1 MIQNHII
8 IFVNYE
14 RSLLTFFTRIT
25 GKGAS
30 SEMMVLSMFHL
41 IYSLFVQL
49 KYMMRYFLIILHGWF
64 KQLEYIVS
72 FLISTISCTYLKSC
86 LILVSNQ
93 MFCHYIFLS
102 SHCIAAYCFYGI
114 GAILVSYWSY
124 LALLENNKDYLA
136 LSYH

>member
-25 GKGAS
+25 GKRAS
-30 SEMMVLSMFHL
+30 SEMMVLSVFYL
-41 IYSLFVQL
+41 IYSLLVQL
-49 KYMMRYFLIILHGWF
+49 KYMMRFFLMILHGWF

-86 LILVSNQ
+86 LIVVSNQ
-93 MFCHYIFLS
+93 MFCHYIFFIITLYCCLLFLWDRGHISIILILLS
-102 SHCIAAYCFYGI
+102 TFR
-114 GAILVSYWSY
+114 
-124 LALLENNKDYLA
+124 K
-136 LSYH
+136 

>member
-25 GKGAS
+25 GKRAS
-30 SEMMVLSMFHL
+30 SEMMVLSVFYL

-49 KYMMRYFLIILHGWF
+49 KYMMRFFLMILHGWF

-86 LILVSNQ
+86 LIVVSNQ
-93 MFCHYIFLS
+93 MSCHYIFFIITLYCCLLFLWDRGHISIILILLS
-102 SHCIAAYCFYGI
+102 TFR
-114 GAILVSYWSY
+114 
-124 LALLENNKDYLA
+124 K
-136 LSYH
+136 

>member
-25 GKGAS
+25 GKRAS
-30 SEMMVLSMFHL
+30 SEMMVLSMFYL

-72 FLISTISCTYLKSC
+72 FHISTISCTYLKSC

-93 MFCHYIFLS
+93 MFCHYIFFIITLYGCLLFLWDRGHISIILILLS
-102 SHCIAAYCFYGI
+102 TFR
-114 GAILVSYWSY
+114 
-124 LALLENNKDYLA
+124 K
-136 LSYH
+136 